1 MAPFQDA
8 QRVRARLVTVYLTEC
23 FRAETLHVCHR
34 RGALKA
40 ARPTSKRAGQS
51 GVFPWGLLKPPGVV
65 RVRVWCLLMRN
76 AGRAS
81 NYAE

>member
-34 RGALKA
+34 RGRAKGGKTHIE
-40 ARPTSKRAGQS
+40 ARGAERCFSLR
-51 GVFPWGLLKPPGVV
+51 GLLKPSGVV
-65 RVRVWCLLMRN
+65 QVRVW
-76 AGRAS
+76 
-81 NYAE
+81 